1 MCAVGMSLLFLLL
14 LQQHCQVNGM
24 VSQFNKDEEDVV
36 GLSPQ
41 EWEYKATRYSDT
53 DLDQRLRARQRQT
66 EVVESYGIFIYMDM
80 NVGMDKRGNG

>member
-1 MCAVGMSLLFLLL
+1 
-14 LQQHCQVNGM
+14 M

-41 EWEYKATRYSDT
+41 EWEYKVTRYSDT